1 MRIQLVSF
9 AATVAVFACAGGSQ
23 GGGGAA
29 APAAATGATSR
40 RQGNVITSEEIAK
53 SSGSTA
59 LDVVRQL
66 RSQWLITRGVA
77 GANDPGAG
85 GIMVYVD
92 GVRRGGLES
101 LEQIGVEQLG
111 QIRFLDANNATTRY
125 GTGHPNGAIEITTKR

>member
-1 MRIQLVSF
+1 MRTQLVSF
-9 AATVAVFACAGGSQ
+9 AATVAVLACAGGSQ

-29 APAAATGATSR
+29 APAAAAGATSR

-66 RSQWLITRGVA
+66 RSHWLITRGVA

-101 LEQIGVEQLG
+101 LEQIGIEQVG